1 MAAVEFPE
9 ALNLCVEYVDR
20 NVKEGRGERTALLY
34 GDERYTY
41 REVLENVCRAAHLLE
56 RMGLQREQ
64 RVLLVLSDHPEF
76 VWFWFATVRM
86 GAVVSAVNPDC
97 KPEELAYY
105 LEYTRSRIVVAEE
118 RLVGAGLDLDEAR
131 WLHGAIVCRGGSLGS
146 APPPPE
152 IVRWETEGGLPAARR
167 PGPAA
172 AKVPVVRWEDVRAEL
187 PAEHE
192 PADTLA
198 EDVGVMLYTS
208 GSTGFPK
215 AVVHRHVDFL
225 YNTHTYGLPVLGVRE
240 DDVTV
245 GVPKLFFGYALGTNL
260 LFPFRAGATVALF
273 PEKSTAERVL
283 EEIHRRR
290 ATILCSVPTMLNA
303 MVHLECEPG
312 RFDWSS
318 LRITTSA
325 GEALPGELYERYRA
339 KFGHD
344 VLDGIGSAELFHV
357 YISNRPGDVV
367 AGSLGKV
374 VEGYEAK
381 ICDDEGRE
389 LPDGELGSLWIRGV
403 SMGLGYFMRT
413 EATRQSFRG
422 EWFVSADKF
431 RRDPDGRF
439 WYGGRTDDLLK
450 VGGRFLAPI
459 EVENVLLSHPAV
471 QEVAVV
477 GYLDAEGL
485 EKPRA
490 FVVPRSG
497 HEATEALAKELQ
509 ALAKE
514 KLQPWKYPRQVVFRD
529 SLPKSDRGKV
539 LKAALR
545 R

>member
-1 MAAVEFPE
+1 MATVEFPE

-20 NVKEGRGERTALLY
+20 NVTEGRGERTALLY

-56 RMGLQREQ
+56 RLGLEREQ
-64 RVLLVLSDHPEF
+64 RILLVLSDHPEF
-76 VWFWFATVRM
+76 VWFWFAAVRM

-118 RLVGAGLDLDEAR
+118 RLIGAGLDLDQAR
-131 WLHGAIVCRGGSLGS
+131 WLRGAIACRRGALG
-146 APPPPE
+146 APPPPPE
-152 IVRWETEGGLPAARR
+152 IVRWETEGGQPTERAATAS
-167 PGPAA
+167 G
-172 AKVPVVRWEDVRAEL
+172 KVPVVRWEDVREGL
-187 PAEHE
+187 PTEHNA
-192 PADTLA
+192 ADTLA

-225 YNTHTYGLPVLGVRE
+225 FNTHTYGLPVLGIRH

-325 GEALPGELYERYRA
+325 GEALPGELYGRYRA

-357 YISNRPGDVV
+357 YVSNRPGDVV

-381 ICDDEGRE
+381 ICDDDGRE

-413 EATRQSFRG
+413 EATRQAFRG

-459 EVENVLLSHPAV
+459 EVENVLLAHPAV

-497 HEATEALAKELQ
+497 HEATESLAKELQ
-509 ALAKE
+509 ALAKD

-545 R
+545 G